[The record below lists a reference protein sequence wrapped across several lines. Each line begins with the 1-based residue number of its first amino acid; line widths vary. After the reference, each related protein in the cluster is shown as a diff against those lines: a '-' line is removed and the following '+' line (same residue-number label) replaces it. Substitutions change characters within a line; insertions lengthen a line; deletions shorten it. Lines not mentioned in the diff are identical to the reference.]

1 MSKGRRDVR
10 SHPIG
15 LVTLDDGRPIAA
27 YRAIVRL
34 TCTDCARPILPGDL
48 FSRRTQPVSR
58 LSAGQGRV
66 DVCAVCRPLRVEDHA
81 VAASLAEEEQG
92 R

>member
-1 MSKGRRDVR
+1 LTKERPGVC
-10 SHPIG
+10 SHRIG
-15 LVTLDDGRPIAA
+15 LVTLSDGRPVAA

-34 TCTDCARPILPGDL
+34 TCTDCARPILPGDV
-48 FSRRTQPVSR
+48 FSRRTQPISR

>member
-1 MSKGRRDVR
+1 VR
-10 SHPIG
+10 SHRIG
-15 LVTLDDGRPIAA
+15 LVTLSDGRPIAA

-34 TCTDCARPILPGDL
+34 TCTDCAGPILPGDL

-81 VAASLAEEEQG
+81 DTPAPTAEEEN

>member
-1 MSKGRRDVR
+1 VR

-81 VAASLAEEEQG
+81 DTPAPTAEEEN

>member
-1 MSKGRRDVR
+1 MTKERRGVR

-34 TCTDCARPILPGDL
+34 TCTDCARPILPGAL

-66 DVCAVCRPLRVEDHA
+66 DVCALCRPLHLEGHTA
-81 VAASLAEEEQG
+81 TASLVEEE
-92 R
+92 

>member
-1 MSKGRRDVR
+1 MAKERRGVR

-81 VAASLAEEEQG
+81 DTPAPTAEEES

>member
-1 MSKGRRDVR
+1 LTKERRGVR

-34 TCTDCARPILPGDL
+34 TCTDCARPILPGAL

-66 DVCAVCRPLRVEDHA
+66 DVCAVCRPLHLEGHMTVPSSA
-81 VAASLAEEEQG
+81 GEEEG
-92 R
+92 P

>member
-1 MSKGRRDVR
+1 MR

-66 DVCAVCRPLRVEDHA
+66 DVCVVCRPLRVEDHA
-81 VAASLAEEEQG
+81 DTPAPTAEEEN

>member
-1 MSKGRRDVR
+1 MR
-10 SHPIG
+10 SHRIG
-15 LVTLDDGRPIAA
+15 LVALSDGRPIAA

-81 VAASLAEEEQG
+81 DTPAPTAEEEN

>member
-1 MSKGRRDVR
+1 VR

-48 FSRRTQPVSR
+48 FSRRTQPASR

-81 VAASLAEEEQG
+81 DTPAPTAEEEN

>member
-1 MSKGRRDVR
+1 MKERPGVC
-10 SHPIG
+10 SHRIG
-15 LVTLDDGRPIAA
+15 LVTLSDGRSVAA
-27 YRAIVRL
+27 YRAVVRL
-34 TCTDCARPILPGDL
+34 TCTDCMRPILPGDL

-58 LSAGQGRV
+58 LSASQGRV
-66 DVCAVCRPLRVEDHA
+66 DVCAVCRPLHLEGHM

>member
-1 MSKGRRDVR
+1 MTKERSGVR

-81 VAASLAEEEQG
+81 DTPAPTAEEEN